1 VKIAVL
7 TGMALTLATASFAVD
22 RYESVL
28 GAGFSDDHVGT
39 FLESLHGR
47 LRTHDLQDVGG
58 PDIDFSFI
66 QEVPN
71 HSYEAT
77 VMNTPLRFSSAPAS
91 GKATMNRCDATG
103 AILTPGTPV
112 NVFDGAFAARW
123 IATTA
128 TYNYIRVT
136 GFAGLGAD
144 SGYDIQLRDTTYSI
158 PRWNNSGTQITVLLI
173 SNTTSAPVTGSIFF
187 YDAGGALLATQPLS
201 LPPNGLQAVSTASI
215 GPLVGSSGSAQV
227 AHVGGY
233 GALSGKAVSLEPST
247 GFAFDTAMTPLAH

>member
-7 TGMALTLATASFAVD
+7 TGMALAMATAALATD
-22 RYESVL
+22 RYESIL
-28 GAGFSDDHVGT
+28 GAGFSDDTVGT
-39 FLESLHGR
+39 FLECIHGR

-58 PDIDFSFI
+58 ADVDWSFV
-66 QEVPN
+66 QETEN

-77 VMNTPLRFSSAPAS
+77 VMNTALRFSSNPAS

-103 AILTPGTPV
+103 AILTPGTAL

-123 IATTA
+123 IATA
-128 TYNYIRVT
+128 STYNYIRVT

-144 SGYDIQLRDTTYSI
+144 SGYEIQLRETTYSI
-158 PRWNNSGTQITVLLI
+158 PRWNNSGSQVTVILI
-173 SNTTSAPVTGSIFF
+173 ANTKSAPVTGSIFF
-187 YDAGGALLATQPLS
+187 YGGGGALLATQPLS
-201 LPPNGLQAVSTASI
+201 LPPNGMQTVVTGSI
-215 GPLVGSSGSAQV
+215 PALAGLSGSVQI

-247 GFAFDTAMTPLAH
+247 GFTFDTAMTPVAH